1 MNEHDPVIVGS
12 GPAGLSAAI
21 QLAKHNV
28 KCVLIDEASK
38 VGGVVYRGPLRS
50 GVSLEYLG
58 DKYKNAMESLHSEY
72 RRRRGLIQERLN
84 SRVIGVEDNER
95 LIILNDRDDL
105 LEVPFS
111 QLVLATGCHERS
123 VPFPG
128 WTLPGVMLLGGMQLQ
143 LKSSAVKPAGPVV
156 IVGTGPLL
164 PLVACQLCK
173 AGVEVAGVF
182 EIGTFNSFT
191 AEVIALLNKPQLLLD
206 GLSMLAWL
214 RQRGVPV
221 HYGWSIIEA
230 RGQDEL
236 AEVVVAPYD
245 NDGHPE
251 RSRAMIIAARTLA
264 CGYGFLPRAQL
275 SQLMGLEHAYRD
287 DGTLAPVAN
296 DALRTQHQ
304 NIYIAGDL
312 AGIKGGEAALLQG
325 AIAAVGILEQ
335 RGVLTPIGADSERQY
350 LHARLLRNIRF
361 RAAFNRIS
369 MRGADLLLRLPREDT
384 LICRCENVTRAQIDT
399 AINQGMR
406 DLVSLKMRT
415 RISMGDCQGKMCIGY
430 CVDRLRQLTRLI
442 DVGWTRPRF
451 PLEPIPFG
459 AFTPNDSEQETA

>member
-1 MNEHDPVIVGS
+1 MNAQDPVIVGS

-21 QLAKHNV
+21 HLAKHNV

-72 RRRRGLIQERLN
+72 QRRRGLIQERLN
-84 SRVIGVEDNER
+84 SRVIGVENNER
-95 LIILNDRDDL
+95 LIVLNDRDDL

-143 LKSSAVKPAGPVV
+143 IKSSAVRPAGPVV

-182 EIGTFNSFT
+182 EVGTFNSFT
-191 AEVIALLNKPQLLLD
+191 TEVVALLNKPQLLLD

-214 RQRGVPV
+214 KQHGVPM

-236 AEVVVAPYD
+236 SEVVVAPYD
-245 NDGHPE
+245 NDGHPDL
-251 RSRAMIIAARTLA
+251 SRAMTIAARTVA
-264 CGYGFLPRAQL
+264 CGYGFLPRTQL

-287 DGTLAPVAN
+287 DGTLAPVVN

-304 NIYIAGDL
+304 NIYVAGDL

-325 AIAAVGILEQ
+325 AIAALGILEQ
-335 RGVLTPIGADSERQY
+335 RGVLTPIGVDSERQY
-350 LHARLLRNIRF
+350 LHARLARNIRF

-369 MRGADLLLRLPREDT
+369 MRGADLLRLPREDT
-384 LICRCENVTRAQIDT
+384 LICRCENVTRAQIDA

-459 AFTPNDSEQETA
+459 AFMPNDSEQETA